1 MSEKEKRVFFTQ
13 EWQKH
18 EREVTYPYY
27 RAKSEVTE
35 NDRGSYV
42 YERVE
47 RTKITRIEVTAGSQY
62 KISTHRNTSTATSR
76 DESILYM
83 LGSYPYACTEQQFN
97 EKMSEALA
105 AIGVENPLG
114 ALERAATDG
123 VPVPLKMWLSAAGIN
138 LVELEKDIVDGEDLR
153 VLLTNNTINVLEE
166 VARGIVASKGKY
178 GVHAFNALIMNLR
191 DLISK

>member
-1 MSEKEKRVFFTQ
+1 
-13 EWQKH
+13 
-18 EREVTYPYY
+18 
-27 RAKSEVTE
+27 
-35 NDRGSYV
+35 
-42 YERVE
+42 
-47 RTKITRIEVTAGSQY
+47 
-62 KISTHRNTSTATSR
+62 
-76 DESILYM
+76 
-83 LGSYPYACTEQQFN
+83 EQQFN

-114 ALERAATDG
+114 ALERAAADG